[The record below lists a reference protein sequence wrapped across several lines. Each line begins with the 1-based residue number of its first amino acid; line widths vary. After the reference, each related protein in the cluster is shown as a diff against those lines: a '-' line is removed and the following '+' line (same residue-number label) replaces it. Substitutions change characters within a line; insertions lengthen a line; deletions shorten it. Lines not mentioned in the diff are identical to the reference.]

1 MPSKTSLKVFALGLA
16 SFHGWLSKDI
26 YLWKLKQP
34 STVIWNWFEE
44 RIPNLYKK
52 IYFIKYIY
60 FCILRLR
67 MLLTSKTDFIFV
79 SDLRQRF
86 GVNDVWLLG
95 WITKYY
101 EGFFKENLLIYL
113 F

>member
-1 MPSKTSLKVFALGLA
+1 
-16 SFHGWLSKDI
+16 
-26 YLWKLKQP
+26 
-34 STVIWNWFEE
+34 
-44 RIPNLYKK
+44 
-52 IYFIKYIY
+52 
-60 FCILRLR
+60 